1 MDFFGAQDAARR
13 QTAWLVLLF
22 ALAAIG
28 LVVITSLFILFVF
41 GLFGGTLSVSHL
53 QEGGLLGRIDWPA
66 FAGIALVVALIVA
79 GGSLYKVLI
88 LSRGGA
94 AVAEALGGRL
104 LAPDSEDPE
113 ARRVLNVVVE
123 MAIASGTPVPSV
135 YLLAH
140 EAGINAF
147 AAGLTPADA
156 VIGLTQGAV
165 THLNRDQ
172 LQGVIA
178 HEFSHIVN
186 GDMRLNL
193 RLAGLLHG
201 ILLIGLIGRVLVQ
214 AGGRGGGGKSRDRA
228 AFAALGLG
236 LMVTGFTGTLFA
248 NLIKAS
254 VSRQREFLADAA
266 AVQFTRNPQGI
277 AGALKRIGAASV
289 HGLLSHPRAPEMSHA
304 YFATGVRTFL
314 GRLSATHP
322 PLELRIRRLDPR
334 WNGRFEEVPRPG
346 EQEDGAGAGAVSAP
360 LADVAGASRVSIPLA
375 ENAGANRV
383 STPFGMSPKGTPATT
398 PDMRPEVTPDITSE
412 GLQDAVQGA
421 IDQIGQPDETHLR
434 HAQSLI
440 GELPATL
447 RWAAREP
454 YGAQALVFALLLDG
468 DAAIRQRQLAHLE
481 SHLETGLGAETLRL
495 WPSVLAT
502 AREFRLPL
510 VDLSLPALRQLSAP
524 QAETFRT
531 ALSTLIAADGRVR
544 LFEWCLSRILLAGL
558 EPGRGNRRAGLA
570 GSSAGGQMDCPQL
583 VGDCALILTLVAR
596 LQEERKAEE
605 MDEKPGAGAG
615 AGAGAKE
622 KDKEAKEADEKR
634 GMEKDVE
641 KKVKETE
648 KDIPKEK
655 GMEMASIQAFRLGIA
670 RLGLP
675 EGTSMDMAPL
685 DHLRLDASLQQLR
698 QLKPQAKRDL
708 LQACAAAILL
718 DANVSPAELEV
729 LRAIGAVLDCPIPP
743 LAIPIPPLA
752 IP

>member
-123 MAIASGTPVPSV
+123 MGIPSGTPVPSV

-156 VIGLTQGAV
+156 AIGLTQGAV

-304 YFATGVRTFL
+304 YFTTGVRTFL

-544 LFEWCLSRILLAGL
+544 LFGWCLSRILLAGL

>member
-13 QTAWLVLLF
+13 QTAWLVILF

-53 QEGGLLGRIDWPA
+53 QEGGLLGRIDLA
-66 FAGIALVVALIVA
+66 TFAVIAMVVALIVA
-79 GGSLYKVLI
+79 GGSLYKILL

-113 ARRVLNVVVE
+113 TRRVLNVVEE
-123 MAIASGTPVPSV
+123 MALASGTPVPSV
-135 YLLAH
+135 YLLEG

-147 AAGLTPADA
+147 ASGLTPGDA
-156 VIGLTQGAV
+156 VIGLTRGAV
-165 THLNRDQ
+165 AGLSRDQ
-172 LQGVIA
+172 LQGVVA
-178 HEFSHIVN
+178 HEFSHILN

-214 AGGRGGGGKSRDRA
+214 AGGRGGGSKSRDRA

-248 NLIKAS
+248 NLIKSS

-277 AGALKRIGAASV
+277 AGALKRIGATSV

-322 PLELRIRRLDPR
+322 PLETRIRRLDPL
-334 WNGRFEEVPRPG
+334 WDGRFE
-346 EQEDGAGAGAVSAP
+346 ASAP
-360 LADVAGASRVSIPLA
+360 
-375 ENAGANRV
+375 
-383 STPFGMSPKGTPATT
+383 SPSEPATGADWAAT
-398 PDMRPEVTPDITSE
+398 SPVAASQAVVPEIIHEV
-412 GLQDAVQGA
+412 VQEA
-421 IDQIGQPDETHLR
+421 IDQIGQPDDTHLR
-434 HAQSLI
+434 HAQTLI
-440 GELPATL
+440 RELPATL

-454 YGAQALVFALLLDG
+454 YGAQALVFALLLDSDEG
-468 DAAIRQRQLAHLE
+468 IRQRQLAHLE
-481 SHLETGLGAETLRL
+481 THLESGLGAETLRL

-510 VDLSLPALRQLSAP
+510 VDLSLPALRQLSTP
-524 QAETFRT
+524 QTETFRA
-531 ALSTLIAADGRVR
+531 ALTTLIATDGRVR
-544 LFEWCLSRILLAGL
+544 LFEWCLSSILLAGL
-558 EPGRGNRRAGLA
+558 DGGRGTGRPRAGA
-570 GSSAGGQMDCPQL
+570 KGQVDCQHL
-583 VGDCALILTLVAR
+583 VADCALILTLVAR
-596 LQEERKAEE
+596 LQE
-605 MDEKPGAGAG
+605 DEA
-615 AGAGAKE
+615 
-622 KDKEAKEADEKR
+622 
-634 GMEKDVE
+634 
-641 KKVKETE
+641 
-648 KDIPKEK
+648 
-655 GMEMASIQAFRLGIA
+655 ASDQAFRLGSA

-675 EGTSMDMAPL
+675 ESTIMETATL
-685 DHLRLDASLQQLR
+685 DYQRLDASLRQLR
-698 QLKPQAKRDL
+698 RLKPQAKRDL
-708 LQACAAAILL
+708 LQACAAVILL
-718 DANVSPAELEV
+718 DAKVSPAELEV

-743 LAIPIPPLA
+743 PPLQA
-752 IP
+752 PLETF

>member
-13 QTAWLVLLF
+13 QTAWLVVLF

-53 QEGGLLGRIDWPA
+53 QEGGLLGRIDRPA

-113 ARRVLNVVVE
+113 ARRVLNVVEE

-140 EAGINAF
+140 ETGINAF
-147 AAGLTPADA
+147 AAGLNPADA
-156 VIGLTQGAV
+156 AIGLTQGAV
-165 THLNRDQ
+165 THLSRDQ

-214 AGGRGGGGKSRDRA
+214 AGGRGGGKSRDRA
-228 AFAALGLG
+228 AFAALGVG

-322 PLELRIRRLDPR
+322 PLESRIRRLDPR
-334 WNGRFEEVPRPG
+334 WNGRFEAEPRPG
-346 EQEDGAGAGAVSAP
+346 APAEGAGGGSSTISTASAEVLGAVSIPSAEIAGAG
-360 LADVAGASRVSIPLA
+360 RISIPLA
-375 ENAGANRV
+375 ETAGPNRV
-383 STPFGMSPKGTPATT
+383 STPYRMSPDETPEATR
-398 PDMRPEVTPDITSE
+398 DMNPEVIPDITAE

-421 IDQIGQPDETHLR
+421 IDQIGQPDEIHLR
-434 HAQSLI
+434 HAQTLI
-440 GELPATL
+440 RELPATL

-468 DAAIRQRQLAHLE
+468 DAGIRQRQLAHLE

-502 AREFRLPL
+502 AREYRLPL
-510 VDLSLPALRQLSAP
+510 VDLSLPALRQVSAP
-524 QAETFRT
+524 QAETFRA
-531 ALSTLIAADGRVR
+531 ALSALIAADGRVR

-558 EPGRGNRRAGLA
+558 EPGRGNRRAGSGA
-570 GSSAGGQMDCPQL
+570 RGQADCPQL
-583 VGDCALILTLVAR
+583 AGDCALILTLVAR

-605 MDEKPGAGAG
+605 RDDEQQAVEGKG
-615 AGAGAKE
+615 KE
-622 KDKEAKEADEKR
+622 EKE
-634 GMEKDVE
+634 
-641 KKVKETE
+641 KETE
-648 KDIPKEK
+648 KDKDKDKDKIKEGGK
-655 GMEMASIQAFRLGIA
+655 ELASSQAFRVGIA

-675 EGTSMDMAPL
+675 EGTPMDKAPL
-685 DHLRLDASLQQLR
+685 DHQRLDASLQQLR

-743 LAIPIPPLA
+743 LAIP
-752 IP
+752 

>member
-13 QTAWLVLLF
+13 QTAWLVILF

-53 QEGGLLGRIDWPA
+53 QEGGLLGRIDWAA
-66 FAGIALVVALIVA
+66 FAGVALVVALIVA
-79 GGSLYKVLI
+79 GGSLYKIMV

-113 ARRVLNVVVE
+113 TRRVLNVVEE
-123 MAIASGTPVPSV
+123 MALASGTPVPNV
-135 YLLAH
+135 YLL
-140 EAGINAF
+140 EGEGGINAF
-147 AAGLTPADA
+147 AAGLTPGDA
-156 VIGLTQGAV
+156 VIGLTRGAV
-165 THLNRDQ
+165 AGLSRDQ
-172 LQGVIA
+172 LQGVVA
-178 HEFSHIVN
+178 HEFSHILN

-236 LMVTGFTGTLFA
+236 LMVTGFAGTVFA

-266 AVQFTRNPQGI
+266 AVQFTRNPRGI
-277 AGALKRIGAASV
+277 AGALKRIGATSV
-289 HGLLSHPRAPEMSHA
+289 HGLLRHPRAPEMSHA
-304 YFATGVRTFL
+304 YFATGVHTFL

-322 PLELRIRRLDPR
+322 PLETRIGRLDPR
-334 WNGRFEEVPRPG
+334 WDGRFEAAVLTPG
-346 EQEDGAGAGAVSAP
+346 EPGTGADRAATSPVAATDQPSTTEVGGLGLASVS
-360 LADVAGASRVSIPLA
+360 VAGGPRGNAAMEAEGLHVVTAFAPDGQVPTASATELSQ
-375 ENAGANRV
+375 GA
-383 STPFGMSPKGTPATT
+383 SGTGVGPATDPT
-398 PDMRPEVTPDITSE
+398 VSPAVALDVTLE
-412 GLQDAVQGA
+412 RVQEA

-440 GELPATL
+440 RELPATL

-468 DAAIRQRQLAHLE
+468 DEGIRRRQLAHLE
-481 SHLETGLGAETLRL
+481 THLESGLGAETLRL

-524 QAETFRT
+524 QTETFRA
-531 ALSTLIAADGRVR
+531 ALTTLIAADGRVR
-544 LFEWCLSRILLAGL
+544 LFEWCLSRILITGL
-558 EPGRGNRRAGLA
+558 DGGRGPGRPRSGAKGQVDCQHLA
-570 GSSAGGQMDCPQL
+570 ADCIL
-583 VGDCALILTLVAR
+583 VLTLVAR
-596 LQEERKAEE
+596 LQE
-605 MDEKPGAGAG
+605 DEALS
-615 AGAGAKE
+615 
-622 KDKEAKEADEKR
+622 D
-634 GMEKDVE
+634 
-641 KKVKETE
+641 
-648 KDIPKEK
+648 
-655 GMEMASIQAFRLGIA
+655 QAFRLGIA
-670 RLGLP
+670 HLGLT
-675 EGTSMDMAPL
+675 ESAIMDTATL
-685 DHLRLDASLQQLR
+685 DHQRLDASLRQLR
-698 QLKPQAKRDL
+698 QLKPHAKRDL
-708 LQACAAAILL
+708 LQACAAVILL
-718 DANVSPAELEV
+718 DAKVSPAELEV

-743 LAIPIPPLA
+743 LPLQA
-752 IP
+752 PSAPSAPSAEDQS